1 MLITKV
7 GKIWGRVCIAS
18 CLLLTGLLFAGCE
31 TTGGDSGYS
40 QVPGVE
46 STAQG
51 GTSSGNTAVTPVVAP
66 NAVPTATTNL
76 SAEFIKVGEV
86 LIITFGDLPEA
97 SRVPAF
103 DQKVKDD
110 GTITLIYN
118 QPFQAAGKRTGDLER
133 EIRAFYVPA
142 YFRNLTVTVRQPT
155 DRFFYVDGEVKMGN
169 KIPYTG
175 SITVSKAI
183 AAAGGFTDFANKRSI
198 KLIRA
203 DGRSQKVNY
212 NKALAHPER
221 PELDPPVFPD
231 DKIHVP
237 RRIF

>member
-1 MLITKV
+1 MRMLKV
-7 GKIWGRVCIAS
+7 GQIWGRLCIAS
-18 CLLLTGLLFAGCE
+18 SLLLVGLLFAGCQ
-31 TTGGDSGYS
+31 TTGGDAGFSE
-40 QVPGVE
+40 VPGIE

-51 GTSSGNTAVTPVVAP
+51 GTSPGSTAATPAVVPNT
-66 NAVPTATTNL
+66 VPTATTNL
-76 SAEFIKVGEV
+76 SAEIVKVGEV
-86 LIITFGDLPEA
+86 LIITFGDLPENA
-97 SRVPAF
+97 RVPAF

-118 QPFQAAGKRTGDLER
+118 QPFQAAGKRTGDLEQ
-133 EIRAFYVPA
+133 EIRAFYVPK
-142 YFRNLTVTVRQPT
+142 YFKNLTVTVRQPAE
-155 DRFFYVDGEVKMGN
+155 RFFYVDGEVKVGN
-169 KIPYTG
+169 KVPYTG
-175 SITVSKAI
+175 PITVSKAI

-212 NKALAHPER
+212 NKALAHPEQ

-237 RRIF
+237 RRLF

>member
-1 MLITKV
+1 MKKV
-7 GKIWGRVCIAS
+7 GRIWKRVCIAS
-18 CLLLTGLLFAGCE
+18 CLLLTGLFFAGCQ
-31 TTGGDSGYS
+31 TTGGDSGFS
-40 QVPGVE
+40 EVPGIE
-46 STAQG
+46 SGAQG
-51 GTSSGNTAVTPVVAP
+51 GTSPGRTAATPAVVP
-66 NAVPTATTNL
+66 NAPAAKTNPPD

-86 LIITFGDLPEA
+86 LIITFGDLPTP
-97 SRVPAF
+97 VPPF

-118 QPFQAAGKRTGDLER
+118 QPFQAAGKRTGDLEK

-142 YFRNLTVTVRQPT
+142 YFRNLTVTVRQPS
-155 DRFFYVDGEVKMGN
+155 DRFFYVDGEVKLGN

-175 SITVSKAI
+175 PITVSKAI

-212 NKALAHPER
+212 NNALAHPER

-237 RRIF
+237 RRILW